1 MGNVSAAFVKLPE
14 RLWKGRHLSVK
25 VMCKVN
31 QAVVLSSRLYGP
43 ETWAIYQSQV
53 KKLQAYIMAH
63 LRVIMNVPWKDKIT
77 NVEILCLTGLPSMA
91 DFLIEKNLRWLGR
104 VHRID
109 INRLPRQPLYFQL
122 CLGMRNQGRPR
133 LRFKDVAK
141 RNMKWRETSISMAGE
156 GQRQTY
162 LKETYQTMLLPRTVS
177 VEPTDTDDDDTLGV
191 PTISKHFRI
200 HECRIISLEG
210 LLTKDQR
217 PLYPHQGV
225 LFHARNQ
232 GGVSW

>member
-1 MGNVSAAFVKLPE
+1 MV
-14 RLWKGRHLSVK
+14 
-25 VMCKVN
+25 
-31 QAVVLSSRLYGP
+31 
-43 ETWAIYQSQV
+43 
-53 KKLQAYIMAH
+53 
-63 LRVIMNVPWKDKIT
+63 
-77 NVEILCLTGLPSMA
+77 
-91 DFLIEKNLRWLGR
+91 
-104 VHRID
+104 
-109 INRLPRQPLYFQL
+109 
-122 CLGMRNQGRPR
+122 
-133 LRFKDVAK
+133 
-141 RNMKWRETSISMAGE
+141 GE

-191 PTISKHFRI
+191 PTITKHFRI

-217 PLYPHQGV
+217 PLYPHPGG